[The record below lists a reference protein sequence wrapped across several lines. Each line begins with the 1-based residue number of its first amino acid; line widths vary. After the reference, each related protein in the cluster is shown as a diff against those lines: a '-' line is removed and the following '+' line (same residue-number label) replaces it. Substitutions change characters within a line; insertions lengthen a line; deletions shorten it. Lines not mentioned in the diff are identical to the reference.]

1 MHNINRK
8 EFVLFLTNS
17 SLKSLQFDNTA
28 LATALA
34 LALPLAGNLFCFSTT
49 LCDLVAGGLLIF
61 CSAGLSAM
69 SSGAFVKFGCSLGK
83 NFFETRANL
92 AFYFRFFIIFV
103 FQPFGWMRPELT
115 NSRPL
120 RLMKSPNNLWNVTLG
135 VLLPSGEYKMPS
147 TSTSY
152 PVVNAQRTVTVA
164 CDHID

>member
-1 MHNINRK
+1 MCSTVFLFHIEIFMHNINRK

-61 CSAGLSAM
+61 CSAGLSAT
-69 SSGAFVKFGCSLGK
+69 SAGAFVKFGCSLGK

-92 AFYFRFFIIFV
+92 AFYFRFFIIIV

-120 RLMKSPNNLWNVTLG
+120 RLMKSPNNL
-135 VLLPSGEYKMPS
+135 
-147 TSTSY
+147 
-152 PVVNAQRTVTVA
+152 
-164 CDHID
+164 